1 MRSLFVGQRD
11 RCAFGS
17 MRRNLPT
24 EATLIPRARAAASPR
39 VLARPSINPGSLRH
53 EVRGGPVLRL
63 LQDVY
68 FAEKQLVKA
77 LPKMAKQ
84 SAIAELEKAFTDH
97 LEQTKGHV
105 ERLDQVFELIG
116 KRAKGKRCEA
126 IMGII
131 AEGEEVIE
139 DADNDNIR
147 DAGILAAAQ
156 AAERYEI
163 ARYGTLCAWAEE
175 LGDGEAVKLL
185 KQTLEEEKEAA
196 A

>member
-1 MRSLFVGQRD
+1 MKSMEDLFY
-11 RCAFGS
+11 A
-17 MRRNLPT
+17 
-24 EATLIPRARAAASPR
+24 
-39 VLARPSINPGSLRH
+39 
-53 EVRGGPVLRL
+53 L

-84 SAIAELEKAFTDH
+84 SANAELEKAFTDH

-156 AAERYEI
+156 AAEHYEI

-185 KQTLEEEKEAA
+185 KQTLEEEKEADELLTQIAEDTVNEA
-196 A
+196 ARAAA

>member
-1 MRSLFVGQRD
+1 
-11 RCAFGS
+11 
-17 MRRNLPT
+17 
-24 EATLIPRARAAASPR
+24 
-39 VLARPSINPGSLRH
+39 LRH
-53 EVRGGPVLRL
+53 EVHGRPVLRL
-63 LQDVY
+63 AADVY

-84 SAIAELEKAFTDH
+84 SANAELEKAFTDH

-156 AAERYEI
+156 AAEHYEI

-185 KQTLEEEKEAA
+185 KQTLDEEKEADELLTQIAEGTVNEA
-196 A
+196 ARAAA

>member
-1 MRSLFVGQRD
+1 MKSMEDLFY
-11 RCAFGS
+11 A
-17 MRRNLPT
+17 
-24 EATLIPRARAAASPR
+24 
-39 VLARPSINPGSLRH
+39 
-53 EVRGGPVLRL
+53 L

-84 SAIAELEKAFTDH
+84 SANAELEKAFTDH

-139 DADNDNIR
+139 EADNDNIR

-156 AAERYEI
+156 AAEHYEI

-185 KQTLEEEKEAA
+185 KQTLEEEKEADELLSQIAEGTVNEA
-196 A
+196 ARAAA